1 MCNEYQLTLSVTEV
15 VAAVEEGGEAL
26 DLPEGLP
33 NLGDGAS
40 IRIGDRAPVIVNGAA
55 GAELRSLPWAWKGP
69 QGRPVFNFRSEGRDL
84 SRTARCLVPADGF
97 FEFTAA
103 EPGQKRKTK
112 WRFSLAGTSMF
123 WMAGVIK
130 DDAFALLTTA
140 PGPDVAP
147 YHDRQ
152 VATLD
157 TSSGRHW
164 LHLADPGA
172 GIVALA
178 AGRRLEVRK
187 IFPVG
192 SV

>member
-1 MCNEYQLTLSVTEV
+1 MCNEYQLTLSITEV
-15 VAAVEEGGEAL
+15 VAAFEEGGEAL
-26 DLPEGLP
+26 ELPEGLP
-33 NLGDGAS
+33 IVGDGAS
-40 IRIGDRAPVIVNGAA
+40 IRIGDRAPVIVNGPG

-69 QGRPVFNFRSEGRDL
+69 QGRPVFNFRSEGRDF
-84 SRTARCLVPADGF
+84 SRTARCLVPANGL

-130 DDAFALLTTA
+130 DGAFALLTTA

-152 VATLD
+152 VATLAS
-157 TSSGRHW
+157 SSGRDW
-164 LHLADPGA
+164 LDLSDPGA
-172 GIVALA
+172 GIVALV
-178 AGRRLEVRK
+178 AGHRLEVRK

-192 SV
+192 PA